1 MKKQFYGTTHYNKS
15 QREQLGFG
23 EAGYIMICKGDT
35 YAYKDWLKEQGACY
49 RKWWGW
55 AFASSIPLPELPNG
69 ITAVRL
75 DWDKVGDPDGM
86 NLFPEEKI
94 KLVVDS
100 LIYEPSPS
108 AFIGNIGDRLEL
120 TLTVQRVIDLDG
132 YYGPSHMHV
141 MADEDG
147 NVFVWTTAS
156 KKWETGNTYHIRGTV
171 KEHRV
176 FRNVHQTC
184 LTRCTE
190 IKQK

>member
-1 MKKQFYGTTHYNKS
+1 MIYSTNHYNKS

-55 AFASSIPLPELPNG
+55 AFASAIPLPELPAG
-69 ITAVRL
+69 ITAIRL
-75 DWDKVGDPDGM
+75 DWDKVGDADGM
-86 NLFPEEKI
+86 NLLPEEQI
-94 KLVVDS
+94 KLAVDS
-100 LIYEPSPS
+100 LIYDPTPSKYVGS
-108 AFIGNIGDRLEL
+108 IGDRLEL

-141 MADEDG
+141 MIDADE

-156 KKWETGNTYHIRGTV
+156 KKWETGKTYHLRGTV
-171 KEHRV
+171 KEHRTY
-176 FRNVHQTC
+176 RNTQQTC
-184 LTRCTE
+184 LTRCIE
-190 IKQK
+190 IKKK